1 MLLMFSRGEC
11 TRKALSRYH
20 VKPLERYWRRTTP
33 MDSMIYKSQDDE
45 SMGSVEELIGRLAQ
59 INIGPEHSERT
70 MLFGPGVSVRFL
82 GADNTLLEDPSAK
95 VLQIDIQCTHDLE
108 SEIARLTLERVE
120 ETFTEWAR
128 AFEVDTDANND
139 ETDFWEL
146 DEFQDT

>member
-1 MLLMFSRGEC
+1 
-11 TRKALSRYH
+11 
-20 VKPLERYWRRTTP
+20 
-33 MDSMIYKSQDDE
+33 MIYKSRNDE
-45 SMGSVEELIGRLAQ
+45 PMGSVDELIGRLAVV
-59 INIGPEHSERT
+59 NIGPEHSEGT
-70 MLFGPGVSVRFL
+70 MLYGPGVTVRFL
-82 GADNTLLEDPSAK
+82 GSDNTLLEERSAK

-128 AFEVDTDANND
+128 AFEVEIDAKND

>member
-1 MLLMFSRGEC
+1 MP
-11 TRKALSRYH
+11 RYH
-20 VKPLERYWRRTTP
+20 DRPLEKHWRRTAP

-45 SMGSVEELIGRLAQ
+45 PMGSVEELIERLAR
-59 INIGPEHSERT
+59 INIGPEHSEGT
-70 MLFGPGVSVRFL
+70 MLYGPGVTVRFL
-82 GADNTLLEDPSAK
+82 GSDNTLLEDRSAK

-146 DEFQDT
+146 DEFQDA